1 MRGTPVLLYRRDL
14 ATKERWPFVLHSA
27 TALPMVVAI
36 SEIGVRTGSMNAT
49 TAAAL
54 VGAGMISVLLFPAIA
69 EAMLSEIQQERPAK
83 QRS

>member
-1 MRGTPVLLYRRDL
+1 
-14 ATKERWPFVLHSA
+14 
-27 TALPMVVAI
+27 
-36 SEIGVRTGSMNAT
+36 MNAS

-54 VGAGMISVLLFPAIA
+54 VGAGMISVFLFPAIA

>member
-1 MRGTPVLLYRRDL
+1 VRGTPVLLYQRDL
-14 ATKERWPFVLHSA
+14 ARNERWPFVLYSA
-27 TALPMVVAI
+27 ALPMVVAI
-36 SEIGVRTGSMNAT
+36 SEIGVRMGSMNAS

-54 VGAGMISVLLFPAIA
+54 IGAGMISVLLFPAIA

>member
-1 MRGTPVLLYRRDL
+1 
-14 ATKERWPFVLHSA
+14 
-27 TALPMVVAI
+27 MVVAI
-36 SEIGVRTGSMNAT
+36 SEIGVRMGSMNAS

-54 VGAGMISVLLFPAIA
+54 IGAGMISVLLFPAIA